1 MRKRLTVIGVLLLL
15 GFVASGSGDCIF
27 DTKVVDLIATGSTC
41 TEKFIEDHG
50 SEEWT
55 TEVTY
60 DVSDKLDEIL
70 ADNGISKAEVDTCR
84 LISVTYE
91 VVTPDDH
98 DWQISG
104 AITIEYPARGR
115 APEIL
120 VDYDSVSLDS
130 ITGTPAYADLNPAG
144 VAVFHQAVDDYL
156 AGQSPVLTF
165 AVVNGDVVP
174 DPTDSEQTP
183 PGRISFSW
191 KACLRM
197 YIIMDEEFEW
207 PDPWP
212 GSDD

>member
-1 MRKRLTVIGVLLLL
+1 MRKKLTLMGVLLLL
-15 GFVASGSGDCIF
+15 GFVASGSDCIF
-27 DTKVVDLIATGSTC
+27 DTKLVEIVFTGNTC

-60 DVSDKLDEIL
+60 YVGNELDEVL
-70 ADNGISKAEVDTCR
+70 ADNDLDRADVNAMG

-98 DWQISG
+98 DWEISG

-115 APEIL
+115 APEII
-120 VDYDSVSLDS
+120 VDYESVSLDA
-130 ITGTPAYADLNPAG
+130 ITGTPTFVTLNDAG
-144 VAVFHQAVDDYL
+144 VAVFQEAIDDYL
-156 AGQSPVLTF
+156 AGQNPEVTF

-174 DPTDSEQTP
+174 DPTDSEQVP

-191 KACLRM
+191 KACLRL
-197 YIIMDEEFEW
+197 YILLDEEFEW

-212 GSDD
+212 GSDED